1 MKKFIYTIL
10 FALVAFATIPSIGQ
24 AEPDVTKVQ
33 LLEAPSI
40 HMDVVV
46 SEAPAM
52 EFINQAIA
60 ESATRQ
66 ALSNSFILNDSPA
79 TVFSIEE
86 IPMSRSILNPDPDL
100 KVVRIGGTSKYIHSA
115 PKSSSLRQH
124 HSWRN
129 LPC

>member
-1 MKKFIYTIL
+1 MKKFIYTVL
-10 FALVAFATIPSIGQ
+10 FALVAFAALPSIGQ

-40 HMDVVV
+40 DLVVVV

-52 EFINQAIA
+52 EFINQAVA

-66 ALSNSFILNDSPA
+66 SLSNSFILNDSSV
-79 TVFSIEE
+79 TVFSLEE
-86 IPMSRSILNPDPDL
+86 IPISRYLLNPDPDL
-100 KVVRIGGTSKYIHSA
+100 RVVRIGGTSKYIHFT
-115 PKSSSLRQH
+115 PNKTDLRQH

>member
-1 MKKFIYTIL
+1 MKKFIYTLL
-10 FALVAFATIPSIGQ
+10 FALVAFAALPSIGQ

-40 HMDVVV
+40 HLDIVV
-46 SEAPAM
+46 SEAPALD
-52 EFINQAIA
+52 FINQAIA

-66 ALSNSFILNDSPA
+66 SLSNYFASDTSSVTI
-79 TVFSIEE
+79 FSIEE
-86 IPMSRSILNPDPDL
+86 IPISRSLLNPDPDL
-100 KVVRIGGTSKYIHSA
+100 RVIRIGGTSKYIHST
-115 PKSSSLRQH
+115 PNKIDLWQH